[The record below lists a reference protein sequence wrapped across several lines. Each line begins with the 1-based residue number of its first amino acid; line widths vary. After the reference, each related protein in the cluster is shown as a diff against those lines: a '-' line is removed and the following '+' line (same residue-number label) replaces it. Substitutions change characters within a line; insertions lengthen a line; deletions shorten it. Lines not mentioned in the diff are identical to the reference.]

1 MYIKL
6 LLRLFLGYVRIEI
19 EGYYVERFINICT
32 NQKILIWSL
41 KREKGVKLYLNLGI
55 NDFKK
60 ISSIAKRTN
69 CKIKIIR
76 KRGIPFIL
84 NKYKKRKI
92 FAVCL
97 IIILSTILIS
107 SRYIWNI
114 EIIVEDN
121 LPLDNIEQDIK
132 KVGLNKGILK
142 SKVNTDAIIND
153 LRLKR
158 DDIAW
163 VGIDLKGTNVKVN
176 IVKAKSSPSII
187 NNTDYCNIVAKK
199 PGIITKVIA
208 QNGTAIVNINDVVQT
223 GDVLIAGYME
233 GKYTDRR
240 YVHSLGEVLAKV
252 SYKKTKEI
260 ELNEDIYNETG
271 KKENKYEVNLN
282 KLKFKLYFKESK
294 FQYYKRVTK
303 DTNFKI
309 SKNFYL
315 PISITQITNNEQIRT
330 NRNYTLEEAIKL
342 GVEKASKELDEE
354 LVGKDNII
362 DKKVDTEQK
371 ENSVVVTVTYEV
383 IEEIGENEK
392 IE

>member
-294 FQYYKRVTK
+294 FQYYKRATK

-309 SKNFYL
+309 SKNFYSDL
-315 PISITQITNNEQIRT
+315 FYLI
-330 NRNYTLEEAIKL
+330 
-342 GVEKASKELDEE
+342 
-354 LVGKDNII
+354 
-362 DKKVDTEQK
+362 
-371 ENSVVVTVTYEV
+371 
-383 IEEIGENEK
+383 
-392 IE
+392 

>member
-315 PISITQITNNEQIRT
+315 PISITQITNNEQIKT